1 MQCIA
6 RECTLYILHRGAA
19 RRHQSCA
26 ILPLRESSARC
37 PAPFS
42 ANHAAKSSPRPPV
55 PPPGSIVKNVGRS
68 LGMKALGSRCSG
80 CTAAE
85 DLNPRPS
92 ECSHPQK
99 TRCSADDVAG
109 FAQTLHWL
117 SFCNCSSTRPAATCP
132 TAMAMTKLRF
142 EDTTAAQR
150 LSASTSTS
158 WNFAVVSSSRETN
171 NAGAVCPWSKSSGST
186 SGASPERRVVRA
198 PSLQARPNRGSPVL
212 P

>member
-1 MQCIA
+1 MGYGWNLQTKTSAAADPGSCSRTVYSSSTVVSLWKAKFSCTFDHRSFQIEQYNTAMQCIA

-150 LSASTSTS
+150 L
-158 WNFAVVSSSRETN
+158 
-171 NAGAVCPWSKSSGST
+171 
-186 SGASPERRVVRA
+186 
-198 PSLQARPNRGSPVL
+198 
-212 P
+212 